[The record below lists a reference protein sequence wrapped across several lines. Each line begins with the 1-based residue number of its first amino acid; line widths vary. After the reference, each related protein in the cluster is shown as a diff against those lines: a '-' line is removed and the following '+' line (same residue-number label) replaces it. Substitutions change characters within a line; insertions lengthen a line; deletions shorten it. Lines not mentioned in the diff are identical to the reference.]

1 MEETGVQLMKD
12 RMLFTI
18 ILSLV
23 VILPALESTKTVCAV
38 VGVINV
44 PGDYATIQAA
54 INHASSGYTIVVHD
68 GTYVEN
74 VVVNKSVS
82 LFGENR
88 ERTFIDG
95 NQSNS
100 VVNVT
105 ANDVALEGFTIKN
118 SGMNAPDSGIYVEGS
133 SRVII
138 RNNTFTDNS
147 NAVSL
152 RFCTDN
158 AVLNNT
164 MFSNDGYGVYLSSSA
179 NNAVSDNTISSND
192 LGVFL
197 FSCSAN
203 TLDANVFFDNHYGIF
218 LFQSVGD
225 VISGNSI
232 YSNDFGIY
240 LLASTNNTIFHNN
253 IDDIIQASSDS
264 VNYWNSTGEGNH
276 WRDYL
281 GQDFNQDGIGDQP
294 YMIDERN
301 QDSCPLI
308 GRFSDFRVT
317 SDGKTHHVS
326 TISNSLISDF
336 EFKLGL
342 ETGNKIVRF
351 NATGAENSPS
361 FCRIG
366 IPTELLSYPYI
377 LLVGDE
383 EIAPTVL
390 SSSNETYVRLYIMN
404 IRKNQTIIIIS
415 SKALSLYNGLL
426 ENFTRLQMNLQN
438 LSAIYESILISYTVV
453 LGNYTQLQEDFASMN
468 TTYYALQSSFAE
480 MITTYDE
487 LASNFSSLRTELNDI
502 NTMYSSLLGNC
513 STLSNEYNQLQESF
527 NVLNASYQNLW
538 GLNVTHYELASN
550 YSKLQTQLSSLNA
563 TYNLLLSN
571 YTLVTVDYGKLQQR
585 FDTLNASYQDLF
597 GLNATYQDLLN
608 SLQILSTSYGQLQ
621 DSYQAMNASYQTH
634 LQHYSENVTNIQN
647 LIYIFAAMTAILIVT
662 TIYLSKR
669 AHTNMTRKRNDATDD

>member
-1 MEETGVQLMKD
+1 VIQLMKD
-12 RMLFTI
+12 RMFFTI

-23 VILPALESTKTVCAV
+23 VILPALEPTKTVNAV
-38 VGVINV
+38 AGEISV

-54 INHASSGYTIVVHD
+54 INHASSGYRIIVHN

-82 LFGENR
+82 LFGEDR
-88 ERTFIDG
+88 DRTFIDG

-100 VVNVT
+100 VVNIT
-105 ANDVALEGFTIKN
+105 ANDVAVEGFTIKN
-118 SGMNAPDSGIYVEGS
+118 SGTNVPDSGIYVEGS

-179 NNAVSDNTISSND
+179 NNVVSDNMISSND

-203 TLDANVFFDNHYGIF
+203 TIEANVFFDNHYGIF

-240 LLASTNNTIFHNN
+240 LLASTNNTIYHNN

-264 VNYWNSTGEGNH
+264 VNYWNYTGEGNH

-281 GQDFNQDGIGDQP
+281 DQDFNQDGIGDQP
-294 YMIDERN
+294 YVIDERN
-301 QDSCPLI
+301 QDYWPLI

-336 EFKLGL
+336 EFRLGL

-351 NATGAENSPS
+351 NATGAENPPS

-390 SSSNETYVRLYIMN
+390 SSSNETYVHLYITN

-426 ENFTRLQMNLQN
+426 ENFTRLLTNLQN
-438 LSAIYESILISYTVV
+438 LSTIYESLLSSYATV
-453 LGNYTQLQEDFASMN
+453 LGNCTQLQEDFASMN
-468 TTYYALQSSFAE
+468 LTYYALQSSFAE
-480 MITTYDE
+480 MSTMYDE
-487 LASNFSSLRTELNDI
+487 LASNFSSLQTELDDL
-502 NTMYSSLLGNC
+502 NTMYDSLLGNY
-513 STLSNEYNQLQESF
+513 SQLQESF

-538 GLNVTHYELASN
+538 GLNATHYELAGN
-550 YSKLQTQLSSLNA
+550 YSKFQTQLSSLNA

-571 YTLVTVDYGKLQQR
+571 YTLATDDYGKLQQR
-585 FDTLNASYQDLF
+585 FDKLNASYQDLF
-597 GLNATYQDLLN
+597 GLNATYQDLMN

-621 DSYQAMNASYQTH
+621 DKYQAMNASYQTH
-634 LQHYSENVTNIQN
+634 LQHYSENVNNIQN

-662 TIYLSKR
+662 TVYLSKR
-669 AHTNMTRKRNDATDD
+669 AHTNMMRTRKGAADDRE

>member
-1 MEETGVQLMKD
+1 MEEIGVQLMKD

-82 LFGENR
+82 LFGEDR
-88 ERTFIDG
+88 DRTFIDG

-105 ANDVALEGFTIKN
+105 ANDVAVEGFTIKN
-118 SGMNAPDSGIYVEGS
+118 SGTNAPDSGIYVEGS

-164 MFSNDGYGVYLSSSA
+164 MFSNDGYGAYLSSSA
-179 NNAVSDNTISSND
+179 NNVVSDNMISSND

-203 TLDANVFFDNHYGIF
+203 TLDANVFFDNRYGIF

-225 VISGNSI
+225 IISGNSI

-240 LLASTNNTIFHNN
+240 LLASTNNTIYHNN

-264 VNYWNSTGEGNH
+264 VNYWNYTGEGNH

-281 GQDFNQDGIGDQP
+281 DQDFNQDGIGDQP
-294 YMIDERN
+294 YVIDERN
-301 QDSCPLI
+301 QDYWPLI

-351 NATGAENSPS
+351 NATGTENPPS

-390 SSSNETYVRLYIMN
+390 SSSNEIYVHLYIMN

-415 SKALSLYNGLL
+415 SKALSLYSGLL
-426 ENFTRLQMNLQN
+426 ENFTRLQTNLQN
-438 LSAIYESILISYTVV
+438 LSAIYESLLNSYTVV

-468 TTYYALQSSFAE
+468 MTYYALQSSFAE
-480 MITTYDE
+480 M
-487 LASNFSSLRTELNDI
+487 S
-502 NTMYSSLLGNC
+502 TMYDSLLGNY

-538 GLNVTHYELASN
+538 GLNATHYELAGN

-563 TYNLLLSN
+563 TYSLLLSN

-621 DSYQAMNASYQTH
+621 DKYQAMNASYQTH
-634 LQHYSENVTNIQN
+634 LQHYSENVNNIQN

-662 TIYLSKR
+662 TVYLSKR
-669 AHTNMTRKRNDATDD
+669 AHANMMKTRNGATNNRE